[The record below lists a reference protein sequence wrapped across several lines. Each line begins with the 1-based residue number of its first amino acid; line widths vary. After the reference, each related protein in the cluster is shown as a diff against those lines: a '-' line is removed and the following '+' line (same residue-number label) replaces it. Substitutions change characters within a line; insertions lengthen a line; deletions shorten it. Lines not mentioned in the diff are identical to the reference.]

1 MTNKSLVTMLAVAAI
16 SLSAVNSFAAEAG
29 VLGLKPST
37 NQGAT
42 QSSGN
47 TNTANTEVQQYDTT
61 KYQFPAQQLKAEGKN
76 FDKYDWK
83 LFQRFDTHELMYN
96 EWAAAMNFN
105 AAEYSANSF
114 RKNEDGTTTY
124 FFDFRESGLKYDEIE
139 RIGSSGKK
147 FYGSGNELRFRRND
161 EINTYIPI
169 SLRVKVYTK
178 PENCFPFSM
187 QITIPG
193 SHDHAWNIIPLGF
206 YQETFWANVLNGSL
220 TPEES
225 ALYDANYGK
234 AVDPVKLYYPSRS
247 IYVSGWCLNDL
258 AQKIRLINSCFKDE
272 NPENCS
278 AYVYSVHK
286 MLQSMS
292 SIKKLNQTHLDP
304 KPPKYL
310 GGFYLD
316 KIIILMLIYR
326 YEGKEISWD

>member
-1 MTNKSLVTMLAVAAI
+1 MKRSFLLTALAVATMSVNVLAI
-16 SLSAVNSFAAEAG
+16 QAKAG
-29 VLGLKPST
+29 VLGLKPSA
-37 NQGAT
+37 NQGVT

-47 TNTANTEVQQYDTT
+47 ANTANTDVQNVQYDTA
-61 KYQFPAQQLKAEGKN
+61 KYQYPAQQLAAEN
-76 FDKYDWK
+76 RQFDKYDWR
-83 LFQRFDTHELMYN
+83 LFQRFD
-96 EWAAAMNFN
+96 N
-105 AAEYSANSF
+105 AF

-161 EINTYIPI
+161 EVNTYIPI

-206 YQETFWANVLNGSL
+206 YQETFWFNVINGSL

-225 ALYDANYGK
+225 ALYDAEYGK
-234 AVDPVKLYYPSRS
+234 AVDPVKLYYPSRP
-247 IYVSGWCLNDL
+247 IYVSGWCLTDV
-258 AQKIRLINSCFKDE
+258 AQKIKLINSCFKDE

-278 AYVYSVHK
+278 AYVYDVHK
-286 MLQSMS
+286 MLQNMS
-292 SIKKLNQTHLDP
+292 SIKKLN
-304 KPPKYL
+304 
-310 GGFYLD
+310 
-316 KIIILMLIYR
+316 
-326 YEGKEISWD
+326 